1 MEAQQRLWY
10 PIYNICVRTN
20 AANIQYE
27 EFSCILHQSIQ
38 ETPNA
43 IKALFYS
50 TYQSYVS
57 SVCVFLFAYMLAC
70 CYCCWLLLMCVCVW
84 LALSFFES
92 TIIL

>member
-43 IKALFYS
+43 IKAFFYS
-50 TYQSYVS
+50 TYQSYVW
-57 SVCVFLFAYMLAC
+57 SVCVCLFICLHVAIV
-70 CYCCWLLLMCVCVW
+70 LLVDVCVCVCV
-84 LALSFFES
+84 
-92 TIIL
+92 